1 MSLMRDKSL
10 WRQVLVQTPVLV
22 LLSLADVDFD
32 PGLTPRPP
40 AALTATITAVLWVG
54 LLWQRRRPEPALML
68 LAATLT
74 VLAVATNGFSLL
86 GYAVVC
92 WQAYFIAAYL
102 PVRRKFWVALLLLG
116 AVGTLVLST
125 VRSYFF
131 LHQILGLDS
140 TLGLQQFFVL
150 YSALIFITLLS
161 IALCWQLGLRSRR
174 RRLRL
179 EELHA
184 RAELAAVT
192 ERTRIAREMHDIVA
206 HSLTAVIAQA
216 DGGRYAAR
224 HNPEAALQAL
234 TTISHTGRDALTQMR
249 QLLSVLRDDDT
260 RETSSSPGLERI
272 EELLHE
278 ARRGGVHID
287 WYETGTRRQ
296 LDPARGLTV
305 YRIVQETLTN
315 IMKHAGPTDAR
326 LEVDWSAASSVRVSV
341 DNAPG
346 TGVYEAGDS
355 TGRGLQGMRERARI
369 HGGTARWGDSQY
381 YEGGFNVTVEIPT

>member
-10 WRQVLVQTPVLV
+10 WRQVLVQTPLLV

-40 AALTATITAVLWVG
+40 GALTAAITAVLWVG

-102 PVRRKFWVALLLLG
+102 PVRRKLWVTLLLLG

-150 YSALIFITLLS
+150 
-161 IALCWQLGLRSRR
+161 
-174 RRLRL
+174 
-179 EELHA
+179 
-184 RAELAAVT
+184 
-192 ERTRIAREMHDIVA
+192 
-206 HSLTAVIAQA
+206 
-216 DGGRYAAR
+216 
-224 HNPEAALQAL
+224 
-234 TTISHTGRDALTQMR
+234 
-249 QLLSVLRDDDT
+249 
-260 RETSSSPGLERI
+260 
-272 EELLHE
+272 
-278 ARRGGVHID
+278 
-287 WYETGTRRQ
+287 
-296 LDPARGLTV
+296 
-305 YRIVQETLTN
+305 
-315 IMKHAGPTDAR
+315 
-326 LEVDWSAASSVRVSV
+326 
-341 DNAPG
+341 
-346 TGVYEAGDS
+346 
-355 TGRGLQGMRERARI
+355 
-369 HGGTARWGDSQY
+369 
-381 YEGGFNVTVEIPT
+381 